1 MSNKPYVV
9 TMTEI
14 HAFEYRVLANS
25 EEEAL
30 DKLEDANQP
39 YRRKKI
45 LDRTIEIHEE
55 KNNEP

>member
-1 MSNKPYVV
+1 
-9 TMTEI
+9 MTEI

-30 DKLEDANQP
+30 DKLEEANQP
-39 YRRKKI
+39 YRRRKI

-55 KNNEP
+55 KNNEQ